1 LLAKDLSEG
10 TTGLFTVLTQK
21 GVRQAYIG
29 RQLLSAFVAEQLG
42 EEGPNFVDEVN
53 LEADKMA
60 RQYVGMFHGQLLGF
74 PSSSHSCQYLFGL
87 TLGLMRSK
95 KEQETRP
102 PKRLQDE
109 HCYGA
114 SEQQWWKIQHDG
126 AN

>member
-1 LLAKDLSEG
+1 VLSSSCISRSYARSSSRLSKDLSEG

-87 TLGLMRSK
+87 TPSGKLL
-95 KEQETRP
+95 
-102 PKRLQDE
+102 
-109 HCYGA
+109 
-114 SEQQWWKIQHDG
+114 
-126 AN
+126 